1 MKKMKSAF
9 CFQTMLGKVV
19 IVENGTAV
27 VQLYFG
33 ERISEDSRVD
43 QTPLLKRAYQELEEY
58 LRGQRKNFDLPLSP
72 QGTDFQ
78 KKVWA
83 ALQNIPYGKK
93 CSYKDIAIAVGNE
106 KASRAVGG
114 ANHNNPIAI
123 LIPCHRVIGSNG
135 DLTGYAGGV
144 DLKEKLLELESRI

>member
-1 MKKMKSAF
+1 MKSAF

-19 IVENGTAV
+19 VVENGTAV

-33 ERISEDSRVD
+33 ERISEDIRVD
-43 QTPLLKRAYQELEEY
+43 ETPLLKRAHRQLEEY
-58 LRGQRKNFDLPLSP
+58 LSGKRKKFDLPLSP

-78 KKVWA
+78 KKVWV
-83 ALQNIPYGKK
+83 ALQKIPYGKK

-123 LIPCHRVIGSNG
+123 FIPCHRVISSNG
-135 DLTGYAGGV
+135 DLAGYAGGV
-144 DLKEKLLELESRI
+144 DLKEKLLELESHI

>member
-1 MKKMKSAF
+1 MKSAF
-9 CFQTMLGKVV
+9 CFQTKLGKVV

-33 ERISEDSRVD
+33 ERISEDSRVE
-43 QTPLLKRAYQELEEY
+43 QTPLLKRAHQELAEY
-58 LRGQRKNFDLPLSP
+58 LSGQRKSFDLPLAP

-114 ANHNNPIAI
+114 ANHHNRIAI

-135 DLTGYAGGV
+135 NLTGYAGGV
-144 DLKEKLLELESRI
+144 DLKEKLLELESRYDG

>member
-1 MKKMKSAF
+1 MKNAF
-9 CFQTMLGKVV
+9 CFETILGKVV
-19 IVENGTAV
+19 IVENGMAV
-27 VQLYFG
+27 VQLCFS
-33 ERISEDSRVD
+33 ERISEDLRVNE
-43 QTPLLKRAYQELEEY
+43 TPLLKRAYRELEEY
-58 LRGQRKNFDLPLSP
+58 LSGKRKNFDLPLLP

-114 ANHNNPIAI
+114 ANHHNPIAI

-144 DLKEKLLELESRI
+144 ELKEKLLELESRHGD

>member
-1 MKKMKSAF
+1 MKSAF

-33 ERISEDSRVD
+33 EKISEDSRVD
-43 QTPLLKRAYQELEEY
+43 QTPLLKRAYRELEEY
-58 LRGQRKNFDLPLSP
+58 LCGQRKSFDLPLAP

-114 ANHNNPIAI
+114 ANHLNPIAI

-135 DLTGYAGGV
+135 NLTGYAGGV
-144 DLKEKLLELESRI
+144 DLKEKLLELESRYDG

>member
-1 MKKMKSAF
+1 MKSAF
-9 CFQTMLGKVV
+9 CFQTRLGKVV

-27 VQLYFG
+27 VQLCFG
-33 ERISEDSRVD
+33 ENISEDSRVD
-43 QTPLLKRAYQELEEY
+43 QTPLLKRAHRELEEY
-58 LRGQRKNFDLPLSP
+58 LSGQRKNFDLPLAP

-78 KKVWA
+78 KKVWV

-114 ANHNNPIAI
+114 ANHLNPIAI

-135 DLTGYAGGV
+135 NLTGYAGGV
-144 DLKEKLLELESRI
+144 DFKEKLLELESRYDG

>member
-1 MKKMKSAF
+1 MKSAF
-9 CFQTMLGKVV
+9 CFQTKLGKVV

-33 ERISEDSRVD
+33 AKISEDSRVD
-43 QTPLLKRAYQELEEY
+43 QTPLLKRAHQELAEY
-58 LRGQRKNFDLPLSP
+58 LCGQRKSFDLPLAP
-72 QGTDFQ
+72 QGSDFQ

-114 ANHNNPIAI
+114 ANHLNPIAI

-135 DLTGYAGGV
+135 NLTGYAGGV
-144 DLKEKLLELESRI
+144 DLKEKLLELESRYDG